1 MGNISLKWETRLFF
15 FLTRRRRV
23 IFPGIIPACLILFQ
37 KSETRHG
44 VNPNKTDKVHWYQC

>member
-23 IFPGIIPACLILFQ
+23 ILPGIIPACLILFQ